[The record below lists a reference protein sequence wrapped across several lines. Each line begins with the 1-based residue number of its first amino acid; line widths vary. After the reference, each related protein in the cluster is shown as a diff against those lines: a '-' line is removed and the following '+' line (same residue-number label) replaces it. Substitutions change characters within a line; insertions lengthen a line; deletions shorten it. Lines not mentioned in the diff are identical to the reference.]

1 MQEKWRIAGD
11 KAGSGNTA
19 NIGSINWT
27 IEDFIEG
34 KGAFASEEE
43 FLQYWRGYRRTG
55 AERNKAYSN
64 LAEFRA
70 MQADRNDQ

>member
-19 NIGSINWT
+19 NIGSINGT

-43 FLQYWRGYRRTG
+43 FLQYWRGY
-55 AERNKAYSN
+55 
-64 LAEFRA
+64 
-70 MQADRNDQ
+70 